1 MTNCENV
8 KRHNTFKSKKWPVRI
23 QNSVTTDPTKNTN
36 CEKNYVEN
44 ILKIC

>member
-8 KRHNTFKSKKWPVRI
+8 KRQNTFKSKKCPVKI

-36 CEKNYVEN
+36 CENAK
-44 ILKIC
+44 KIC